1 MAAAT
6 EHAERGG
13 RGSGIRIGDKLSPVQ
28 RTVVEQLQASLG
40 SPPGT
45 ILLGVWCVALED
57 ASEGTR
63 VEEVEPPKETEQQAE
78 EVEQAEQP

>member
-1 MAAAT
+1 M
-6 EHAERGG
+6 
-13 RGSGIRIGDKLSPVQ
+13 SPVQ
-28 RTVVEQLQASLG
+28 RTTVEQLEAILG

-63 VEEVEPPKETEQQAE
+63 VEEVEPSEEIEQQAE
-78 EVEQAEQP
+78 EVEQVE